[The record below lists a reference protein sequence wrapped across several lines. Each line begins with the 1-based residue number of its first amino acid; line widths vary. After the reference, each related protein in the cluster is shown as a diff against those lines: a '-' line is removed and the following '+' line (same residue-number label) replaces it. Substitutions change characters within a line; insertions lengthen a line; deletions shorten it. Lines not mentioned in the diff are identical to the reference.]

1 MTKPE
6 WGTKRVCASCGKR
19 FYDLNKAPI
28 TCPQCGTVL
37 EFKKPTR
44 PARSEAAKAE
54 PKKVVPAAA
63 APAAEGW
70 PEAEAGAEG
79 EDLPDGEEGAEG
91 GEDGEQ
97 EKDVIEDAS
106 DLGEDEDDVLEV
118 KEHLNSPADE

>member
-1 MTKPE
+1 VTKPE

-19 FYDLNKAPI
+19 FYDLNKTPI

-54 PKKVVPAAA
+54 PKKVVPVAA
-63 APAAEGW
+63 APAAEEW
-70 PEAEAGAEG
+70 AGAEA
-79 EDLPDGEEGAEG
+79 EDLGDGEEAAEG
-91 GEDGEQ
+91 DENGEQ